1 MVSQMLMMTR
11 LIELEHRVADDGVG
25 EGEAELVVAV
35 TGGGCDKEGVSR
47 VKC

>member
-25 EGEAELVVAV
+25 EGEVELEVA
-35 TGGGCDKEGVSR
+35 DNR
-47 VKC
+47 WRW